1 MKTKT
6 IVWLSLLL
14 LLVNVGLG
22 LTIYL
27 LLNPETKIP
36 LPKLEY
42 TEVEVGDLKS
52 TVKTKLYERVQ
63 LVGAEGISEET
74 VEDSETSEEHVVDEW
89 ELTFRLPSAVEQFNI
104 SLHKDLLTIERH
116 LQVLAYIARYDAGVP
131 PAIDGQWELLATYN
145 GSDYY
150 VRKGTSVVEEEFDE
164 QLDAERDAVYMEIL
178 KTYRFM
184 QE

>member
-14 LLVNVGLG
+14 LIVNVGLG

-27 LLNPETKIP
+27 LLNPETEIPKI
-36 LPKLEY
+36 EY
-42 TEVEVGDLKS
+42 TEQDVEDLKS
-52 TVKTKLYERVQ
+52 NVKTKLYERAQ
-63 LVGAEGISEET
+63 LSGEEVVEAAAEEIG
-74 VEDSETSEEHVVDEW
+74 EDSKTGKYIVDAW
-89 ELTFRLPSAVEQFNI
+89 GLTFHVPLAVEEYDF
-104 SLHKDLLTIERH
+104 SLRKDLLTIERH

-164 QLDAERDAVYMEIL
+164 QLDAERDTVYMEIL